1 MIWWVPSVLPRPPW
15 ILCSGSVCSPLG
27 SVWFVPTSVHLG
39 LTLEGGFWVI
49 TALGWKVQTLRS
61 AWGFPSACNGSWP
74 MAGAGISKPCSLATS
89 IQIQI
94 INYTRVFFHQLLLEY
109 VSSHNILFC
118 PILNSHFLTR
128 FFWEYILRKICC
140 ADIVISEST
149 SGKSKLRQVMTP
161 PIT

>member
-1 MIWWVPSVLPRPPW
+1 MV
-15 ILCSGSVCSPLG
+15 GTVCSAKTSLDPLFRFCVFSPG
-27 SVWFVPTSVHLG
+27 FCVICSYQCAPG

-89 IQIQI
+89 IQIQT

-128 FFWEYILRKICC
+128 FF
-140 ADIVISEST
+140 
-149 SGKSKLRQVMTP
+149 
-161 PIT
+161 